1 MKRAQRP
8 FQFFTVSDLT
18 RISNLRATNL
28 TELREGLEKC
38 SDASIFY
45 HTFQS
50 LGRHHFLTEG
60 FSNDFAQWV
69 LAGLNHARL
78 AEQMAALDIR
88 SYLALDDLRGDLL
101 RILRGFLDAH
111 GNENRQTAFEPFY
124 FCETVEVAL
133 PLGWEA
139 WTLAEFRQHLE
150 RLSHASF
157 HFHFL
162 VSRLRLHLRT
172 NDFSL
177 WFADELGLESLAQR
191 TNRIDVY
198 TNTLESARAKL
209 LSVIGRELAS

>member
-1 MKRAQRP
+1 LKRAERP
-8 FQFFTVSDLT
+8 FQFFTASYLT
-18 RISNLRATNL
+18 RISNLRAANL
-28 TELREGLEKC
+28 VELREGLEKC

-60 FSNDFAQWV
+60 FSNDFAQWI
-69 LAGLNHARL
+69 LAALNHARL

-88 SYLALDDLRGDLL
+88 TYLALDDLRGDLL
-101 RILRGFLDAH
+101 RVLRGFLDAH

>member
-69 LAGLNHARL
+69 LAALNHARL

>member
-28 TELREGLEKC
+28 IELREGLEKC

-69 LAGLNHARL
+69 LAALNHARL